1 MQFIIT
7 HRISLQQRYCSLD
20 FELNFFVV
28 KRLSKTFSGISR
40 TGKYLKRFSMKYLNM
55 MRQKIEF
62 SKGTLEDKSNDYT
75 EENEETRGGYF
86 ARSFF

>member
-1 MQFIIT
+1 
-7 HRISLQQRYCSLD
+7 
-20 FELNFFVV
+20 
-28 KRLSKTFSGISR
+28 
-40 TGKYLKRFSMKYLNM
+40 MKYLNM